1 MEISTA
7 KQFLDKLYKVKEV
20 CLDTSIF
27 IYHLED
33 ISPYNTLTRIL
44 VEKIAAGEIFCYIST
59 LTVAELLTK
68 PYRMKDIK
76 KISLFEDFIQSLP
89 NTKIQDI
96 DYNIAKRAAKI
107 RANNN
112 LRTPDAILLATA
124 SINESSCFITNDI
137 SLKNISVEDISI
149 LVLNDYLLNL

>member
-1 MEISTA
+1 MEVGTG
-7 KQFLDKLYKVKEV
+7 KHFLDKLYKIKEV

-33 ISPYNTLTRIL
+33 ISPYNILTKII

-59 LTVAELLTK
+59 LTVTELLTK
-68 PYRMKDIK
+68 PYKMKDMRK
-76 KISLFEDFIQSLP
+76 VSLFEEFIQSLP

-96 DYNIAKRAAKI
+96 DYKIAKNAAKI

-112 LRTPDAILLATA
+112 LRTPDAILLSTA
-124 SINESSCFITNDI
+124 SINKSSCFITNDI
-137 SLKNISVEDISI
+137 SLKNIHIESISI

>member
-33 ISPYNTLTRIL
+33 ISPYNILTKIL

-59 LTVAELLTK
+59 LTVTELLTK
-68 PYRMKDIK
+68 PYKIKDIK

-124 SINESSCFITNDI
+124 SINKSSCFITNDV

-149 LVLNDYLLNL
+149 LVLNDYL

>member
-1 MEISTA
+1 MEVDSA
-7 KQFLDKLYKVKEV
+7 KQFLDKLHKVKKV
-20 CLDTSIF
+20 CLDTLIF

-33 ISPYNTLTRIL
+33 ISPYNILTKIL

-59 LTVAELLTK
+59 LTVTELLTK
-68 PYRMKDIK
+68 PYKMKDIR
-76 KISLFEDFIQSLP
+76 KISLFEEFIQSLP

-96 DYNIAKRAAKI
+96 DYNIAKNAAKI

-112 LRTPDAILLATA
+112 LRTPDAMLLATA
-124 SINESSCFITNDI
+124 SKNKGSCFITNDT
-137 SLKNISVEDISI
+137 SLKNIHIKDISI

>member
-1 MEISTA
+1 MKNI
-7 KQFLDKLYKVKEV
+7 KQ
-20 CLDTSIF
+20 
-27 IYHLED
+27 
-33 ISPYNTLTRIL
+33 IL
-44 VEKIAAGEIFCYIST
+44 LFGSFTKIFCYIST
-59 LTVAELLTK
+59 LTVAELLAK
-68 PYRMKDIK
+68 PYKMKDIR
-76 KISLFEDFIQSLP
+76 KISLFEEFIQSLP

-124 SINESSCFITNDI
+124 SINKSSCFITNDI

-149 LVLNDYLLNL
+149 LVLNDYL

>member
-1 MEISTA
+1 MEVEA
-7 KQFLDKLYKVKEV
+7 GKHFLDKLYKIKEV

-33 ISPYNTLTRIL
+33 ISPYNILTKIL
-44 VEKIAAGEIFCYIST
+44 VKKIAAGEIFCYVSA
-59 LTVAELLTK
+59 LTVTELLTK
-68 PYRMKDIK
+68 PYKIKDIK

-124 SINESSCFITNDI
+124 SINKSSCFITNDV

-149 LVLNDYLLNL
+149 LVLNDYL